1 MRNGW
6 EMVWHGNVLVYIVSM
21 GTLIL
26 TSTSYIWVRSYPTIN
41 PTNNHPY
48 QALKSKNLT
57 SMNHKNNEK
66 WNMIA
71 KTVRDFPER
80 SSEIQLL
87 YNYLDPD
94 LVPSPPILLYGP
106 SGTKAF
112 PHFSCHIQIW
122 IQFNEIIIPCDLLK
136 RKHTQGVESPAWP

>member
-1 MRNGW
+1 MRCDDGIFLY
-6 EMVWHGNVLVYIVSM
+6 GYI
-21 GTLIL
+21 IIIIIIIIDEL
-26 TSTSYIWVRSYPTIN
+26 TSTSYLRSPIN
-41 PTNNHPY
+41 PSNRH
-48 QALKSKNLT
+48 KS
-57 SMNHKNNEK
+57 NEQ

-87 YNYLDPD
+87 CNYLDPD

-112 PHFSCHIQIW
+112 PHFLCHIHIW
-122 IQFNEIIIPCDLLK
+122 IQFNEIIIPYDLLK
-136 RKHTQGVESPAWP
+136 RKHTQGVERPAWP

>member
-1 MRNGW
+1 MDEKWQCIGW
-6 EMVWHGNVLVYIVSM
+6 YSEYGYINIDIH
-21 GTLIL
+21 IL
-26 TSTSYIWVRSYPTIN
+26 HLSSILSPIN

-112 PHFSCHIQIW
+112 PHFSCHIQI
-122 IQFNEIIIPCDLLK
+122 
-136 RKHTQGVESPAWP
+136 